1 MSTLVTTNAN
11 ITNVNTSTIK
21 DSTGNNT
28 AMTIASNGNVTTP
41 GALTATSGVVHGGY
55 ELIQSKMSTSHNEH
69 AGGSVI
75 EFRNVFSTNYI
86 AYKVIIGWYLHAG
99 NSGENIEIRFM
110 SGTNTQN
117 TTSNYRYHVTRQGD
131 TDGVSSYKSSG
142 ATKGVVWTTIGGETN
157 GANGGAH
164 GELNI
169 INVGH
174 YNLGGVS
181 TQRTYS
187 NGTTNIYAPIIYGT
201 MVGFSISGS
210 EYERQDSFI
219 RLNNSQEPNHFT
231 GFCFLTPSSGEAQ
244 GTHIAVYGLRS
255 A

>member
-1 MSTLVTTNAN
+1 MASILK
-11 ITNVNTSTIK
+11 VNTIQDATNS
-21 DSTGNNT
+21 NT
-28 AMTIASNGNVTTP
+28 AMTIDSGGNVTASNP
-41 GALTATSGVVHGGY
+41 LTASSGIVHGGY
-55 ELIQSKMSTSHNEH
+55 ELIEAKMSTAHNQL

-86 AYKVIIGWYLHAG
+86 QYKVIIGWYLHAG

-142 ATKGVVWTTIGGETN
+142 ATKGVVWTTSGGETN

-164 GELNI
+164 GELTI
-169 INVGH
+169 INPGF
-174 YNLGGVS
+174 YNLGGTS
-181 TQRTYS
+181 TQRTYA
-187 NGTTNIYAPIIYGT
+187 NGTTNVYAPIIYGT
-201 MVGFSISGS
+201 MVGFSINGS

-219 RLNNSQEPNHFT
+219 RLNNSQEPDHFT

-244 GTHIAVYGLRS
+244 GTHIAVYGLRT

>member
-1 MSTLVTTNAN
+1 MASILK
-11 ITNVNTSTIK
+11 VNTIQDATNS
-21 DSTGNNT
+21 NT
-28 AMTIASNGNVTTP
+28 ALSIDSSGNVTASNP
-41 GALTATSGVVHGGY
+41 LTASSGIVHGGY
-55 ELIQSKMSTSHNEH
+55 ELIEAKMSTAHNQL
-69 AGGSVI
+69 AGGSAI
-75 EFRNVFSTNYI
+75 EFKNVFSTNYI
-86 AYKVIIGWYLHAG
+86 QYKVIIGWYLHAG
-99 NSGENIEIRFM
+99 DSGENIEIRFM

-142 ATKGVVWTTIGGETN
+142 ATKGVVWTTSGGETN

-164 GELNI
+164 GELTIMNT
-169 INVGH
+169 GF
-174 YNLGGVS
+174 YNLGGTS

-187 NGTTNIYAPIIYGT
+187 NGTTNVYAPIIYGT

-219 RLNNSQEPNHFT
+219 RLNNSQEPSHFT

-244 GTHIAVYGLRS
+244 GTHIAVYGLRT